1 MAVFDYEQVSK
12 LAPAAARQRSGESPC
27 AACTVRDMTIC
38 APLDSQELAQLSAL
52 MTPVELDAGAPLFDE
67 GEAAGNVF
75 NVTSGTIKVYKL
87 LPDGRRQVTGF
98 LLPGDFLGLA
108 KQETYAFSAE
118 AVTVSTLCR
127 FPRHRLEAL
136 MQRLPTT
143 VSLTAVSALIAIIVG
158 LSAGIAAALRPRS
171 LVDRFATLGATFGQ
185 AVPNFW
191 FGLLLAAIFA
201 VGLRWFPA
209 TGFTPIT
216 QSPLDWLRSV
226 TLPALALGLASSA
239 AIARQVRSAM
249 VGVLQQDYI
258 RAARAQGLSRRRVIF
273 KHALKN
279 ALVPV
284 VAVLSF
290 QITVLLGGALIV
302 EQVFAINGLGTLA
315 ITAVRRQDIPMI
327 QGLVLVMVGLVVIVQ
342 LATDLIYGYLNPKA
356 RPS

>member
-1 MAVFDYEQVSK
+1 VK
-12 LAPAAARQRSGESPC
+12 
-27 AACTVRDMTIC
+27 
-38 APLDSQELAQLSAL
+38 
-52 MTPVELDAGAPLFDE
+52 
-67 GEAAGNVF
+67 
-75 NVTSGTIKVYKL
+75 VT
-87 LPDGRRQVTGF
+87 D
-98 LLPGDFLGLA
+98 
-108 KQETYAFSAE
+108 
-118 AVTVSTLCR
+118 
-127 FPRHRLEAL
+127 AL

-158 LSAGIAAALRPRS
+158 LAAGIAAALRPRS

-216 QSPLDWLRSV
+216 QSPWDWLRSV

-258 RAARAQGLSRRRVIF
+258 RAARAQGLSKRRVIF

>member
-1 MAVFDYEQVSK
+1 MLRLVIQRLLALIPLLFIVSV
-12 LAPAAARQRSGESPC
+12 LTFS
-27 AACTVRDMTIC
+27 
-38 APLDSQELAQLSAL
+38 
-52 MTPVELDAGAPLFDE
+52 F
-67 GEAAGNVF
+67 
-75 NVTSGTIKVYKL
+75 TSL
-87 LPDGRRQVTGF
+87 LPADPADLIVGEQGTPEQYKEVRER
-98 LLPGDFLGLA
+98 LGLNQPIVTRYLHWVDRA
-108 KQETYAFSAE
+108 LHGDLGTSFFNSVRVTD
-118 AVTVSTLCR
+118 AV
-127 FPRHRLEAL
+127 
-136 MQRLPTT
+136 MQRLPVTA
-143 VSLTAVSALIAIIVG
+143 SLTAVSALIAIIVG
-158 LSAGIAAALRPRS
+158 LAAGIAAALRPRS

-216 QSPLDWLRSV
+216 QSPWGWLRSV

-239 AIARQVRSAM
+239 AIARQVRSSM

-258 RAARAQGLSRRRVIF
+258 RAARAQGLSRRRIIL